1 MAKWCEVCRTQY
13 VHKCKRE
20 KQHHVIAEWF
30 AKRDAVRAVKDLLC
44 ESIDEARKL
53 ERKWRPRPKRVRK
66 RTTQTLTLGA

>member
-13 VHKCKRE
+13 VLKCKRE

-30 AKRDAVRAVKDLLC
+30 AQRDAVSAVKDLLC

-53 ERKWRPRPKRVRK
+53 ERKWRPRAKRKRK